1 MSCTHKYEV
10 LKETASGFRERCTR
24 CGKIQSYNRT
34 RQGTT
39 DEQRYANE
47 HLRDF
52 LQSSSPKMAKAFER
66 EYGKPQK
73 LPEKETQSPL
83 EIVREAQEELKAM
96 TRTIHGPNP
105 RTIRN
110 RA

>member
-1 MSCTHKYEV
+1 
-10 LKETASGFRERCTR
+10 
-24 CGKIQSYNRT
+24 
-34 RQGTT
+34 
-39 DEQRYANE
+39 
-47 HLRDF
+47 
-52 LQSSSPKMAKAFER
+52 MAKAFER

-96 TRTIHGPNP
+96 TRTVHGPNT